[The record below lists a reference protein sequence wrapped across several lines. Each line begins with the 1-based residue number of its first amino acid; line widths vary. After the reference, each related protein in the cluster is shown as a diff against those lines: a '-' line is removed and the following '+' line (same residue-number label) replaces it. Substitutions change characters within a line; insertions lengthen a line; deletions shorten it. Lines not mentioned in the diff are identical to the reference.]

1 MRNSTLQPGSDL
13 DSTVAEA
20 TDADEPSAPRAKPET
35 PMLSRRK
42 LLWQFGAAS
51 GVALLGANVTTA
63 QPAHDMANMPG
74 MDHSKP
80 PTPPVVVPTA
90 PPSVTPPAAQ
100 TKPANAPTARPVAGG
115 NKLAKYQ
122 PVVGPNGRT
131 LPFKLVDGVKVF
143 HLIAEVVAHKFT
155 DGLEV
160 EAWGYNGGTPGPL
173 IEAVEGD
180 RIRIYVTNHLP
191 EPTTVHWH
199 GLFLPSGMDGVSGLT
214 QKPIEVDD
222 THRYEFTLTK
232 PGTFMYHPHFD
243 EMIQIALGM
252 VGMIVVHPK
261 VPARETRRVRDYSWM
276 IHEWKVDIGAKR
288 PDPMAMNDFNVL
300 TINSK
305 CFPSTAPVLAEVG
318 DLVRIR
324 IGNLGPMDSHPIHLH
339 GYAFEVVY
347 TDGGPVPRTARWP
360 ETTVLVPVGAC
371 RVIEFI
377 ADTPGDWAIHCHMT
391 HHVMNQMGHDVANVI
406 GAKTDKIGHKINK
419 QIPGYMVMGETGM
432 GDMMEMKMPQNS
444 ISMRGG
450 PGPFSNID
458 MGGMF
463 TIVKVR
469 QKLPAN
475 GADPGWYENPPGTV
489 ATNATAQEL
498 TRDSIQTAR
507 KS

>member
-1 MRNSTLQPGSDL
+1 
-13 DSTVAEA
+13 
-20 TDADEPSAPRAKPET
+20 
-35 PMLSRRK
+35 
-42 LLWQFGAAS
+42 
-51 GVALLGANVTTA
+51 
-63 QPAHDMANMPG
+63 
-74 MDHSKP
+74 
-80 PTPPVVVPTA
+80 
-90 PPSVTPPAAQ
+90 
-100 TKPANAPTARPVAGG
+100 
-115 NKLAKYQ
+115 
-122 PVVGPNGRT
+122 
-131 LPFKLVDGVKVF
+131 
-143 HLIAEVVAHKFT
+143 
-155 DGLEV
+155 
-160 EAWGYNGGTPGPL
+160 
-173 IEAVEGD
+173 
-180 RIRIYVTNHLP
+180 
-191 EPTTVHWH
+191 
-199 GLFLPSGMDGVSGLT
+199 
-214 QKPIEVDD
+214 
-222 THRYEFTLTK
+222 
-232 PGTFMYHPHFD
+232 
-243 EMIQIALGM
+243 
-252 VGMIVVHPK
+252 
-261 VPARETRRVRDYSWM
+261 
-276 IHEWKVDIGAKR
+276 
-288 PDPMAMNDFNVL
+288 MAMNDFNVL

-406 GAKTDKIGHKINK
+406 GAKTDKIGRKINK

-432 GDMMEMKMPQNS
+432 GDMMEMKMPHNS

-450 PGPFSNID
+450 TGPFANID

-469 QKLPAN
+469 QKLPAD

-489 ATNATAQEL
+489 ATNATVQEL